1 MNIFLFHFEMVFP
14 YNRVTLN
21 TSTNGKWLTK
31 GILISTKK
39 MKHLNNI
46 RRIVPL
52 AKKDLEYI
60 KRYHYIYRRIIGEAK
75 KGENDRYIEAASNRS
90 RATWKI
96 INKESGI
103 RKVQNDEIKLKI
115 GKEIISNPTEIA
127 EKMNEFFTN
136 TAVNL
141 VKQNRARGKIN
152 VHHQVIKHAQNLYLC
167 YRQ

>member
-1 MNIFLFHFEMVFP
+1 MVLRLTQAMMVFP
-14 YNRVTLN
+14 YNRVMLN

-90 RATWKI
+90 RAAWKI
-96 INKESGI
+96 I
-103 RKVQNDEIKLKI
+103 R
-115 GKEIISNPTEIA
+115 
-127 EKMNEFFTN
+127 
-136 TAVNL
+136 NL
-141 VKQNRARGKIN
+141 E
-152 VHHQVIKHAQNLYLC
+152 
-167 YRQ
+167 